1 MNTEINFPSKI
12 ENITLAEKFI
22 DDISVEYRLG
32 TEIYGNIL
40 VAIIEAVNNA
50 ILHGNKFD
58 PRKNVKVIFTKDTRN
73 LTFKIFDQGT
83 GFDSTNIPDPT
94 ISENLENPHGRGI
107 FLMRHLADEVNFFD
121 NGREVELKFKLK

>member
-12 ENITLAEKFI
+12 ENITLVEKFI

-58 PRKNVKVIFTKDTRN
+58 SRKNVKVIFTKDTWT
-73 LTFKIFDQGT
+73 LTFKIFDQGP
-83 GFDSTNIPDPT
+83 GFDHTNIPDPT
-94 ISENLENPHGRGI
+94 ISENIENPHGRGI

>member
-12 ENITLAEKFI
+12 ENITLVEKFI
-22 DDISVEYRLG
+22 DDISIEYKMG

-58 PRKNVKVIFTKDTRN
+58 PRKNVKVIFRTDENSLIFR
-73 LTFKIFDQGT
+73 IFDQGP
-83 GFDSTNIPDPT
+83 GFNPDVIPDPT
-94 ISENLENPHGRGI
+94 TAENIENPHGRGI
-107 FLMRHLADEVNFFD
+107 FLMRHLADEVNFYD
-121 NGREVELKFKLK
+121 KGREVELKFKRC